1 MTARPTVGSGR
12 MNSGTERPLRGT
24 VLLAGAVCCGFLLA
38 AAVLLLLV
46 RPRVLDSIAQA
57 ELKIE
62 AEAAAQL
69 ADAQLLALSSA
80 VERTAASAAARAAVR
95 GAGSDEAAGLAA
107 SGFPA
112 GLAAGMSFAE
122 QVHLLPIAA
131 LPDTASVDGAI
142 SYAGVELIQMARD
155 LEPGSTSVG
164 PEVIRGR
171 GLVLHL
177 AAPIRDDGAVLG
189 VVYVQ
194 VRPAFLGDVLSAR
207 SSEAGAFRV
216 VQRLGPD
223 AELPVALWGKG
234 STAHSEVGGQPAAI
248 EIPLAAPN
256 WFLVLDPALADVT
269 QRAAQVWPIG
279 MTSVGLALGWLLS
292 LTAVW
297 MTRARVP
304 TPQQS
309 GSRSRPPVGNTGAV
323 DTGAVETEAVDTA
336 AADTPLLPAS
346 LPPTPTEP
354 TRSATGTPAESAA
367 VAQEAGPAPTA
378 TLAGRFETGAGAD
391 ADIDARLRHESGFR
405 GTVAGG
411 LDTDTVARIARA
423 FATLARRQGTT
434 RIAVGR
440 DNRLSSDRLHDA
452 AVQALRD
459 TGLDVVDIGVVATP
473 VLWYAA
479 HSLEAG
485 AGLMITGGSDSAESN
500 GVKLVLNGA
509 ELGDEMLSR
518 ICETAKSGAFESGDG
533 RLTQL
538 DFTPDYL
545 HRVLS
550 DVVVAQPLHV
560 VLDGGNGVAGVI
572 AEQVLTRLEC
582 TVVALHCDPDGRF
595 PNRHPDLSDPRQLDA
610 LRHAVKSTSAD
621 LGIALDGDGCRL
633 AVVSGSGRIVQPDRL
648 LMLLAE
654 DVIGRNPG
662 ADIAHDALCSRQL
675 ASFISDLGGRP
686 IVVAGGTQALPA
698 ALRDPGALLA
708 GDYAGHVCFSERWYG
723 FADGIYAAARLLETL
738 AASAAPVD
746 DQLLRYPTLCATPLL
761 SIPTGATPAALLL
774 ERIRAEIDGAHVRV
788 DHAAVAPVR
797 IDQADGWG
805 VLCLGPGAYLLQSR
819 FEAES
824 EAALD
829 RLQSLFADAMRRID
843 PKLALPRPM
852 S

>member
-1 MTARPTVGSGR
+1 MTARQTVEVDSDR
-12 MNSGTERPLRGT
+12 LNSDTERPLRGT
-24 VLLAGAVCCGFLLA
+24 VLLAAAVCCGFLLA

-69 ADAQLLALSSA
+69 ANAQLMALSSA

-95 GAGSDEAAGLAA
+95 GAGSDEAAGAAA
-107 SGFPA
+107 SGFTA
-112 GLAAGMSFAE
+112 GLAAGMSFADR
-122 QVHLLPIAA
+122 VHLLPVAA
-131 LPDTASVDGAI
+131 LPETASVDGAI
-142 SYAGVELIQMARD
+142 SYAGVELIRMARD

-177 AAPIRDDGAVLG
+177 AAPIRDEGTVLG

-207 SSEAGAFRV
+207 SSEAGAFSV
-216 VQRLGPD
+216 VQRLGPG
-223 AELPVALWGKG
+223 AELPVALWGQG
-234 STAHSEVGGQPAAI
+234 STAHSEVGGQAVAI

-256 WFLVLDPALADVT
+256 WFLVLDPVLADVT
-269 QRAAQVWPIG
+269 RRAAQVWPIG
-279 MTSVGLALGWLLS
+279 MTGVGLALGWLLS

-304 TPQQS
+304 TPQRS
-309 GSRSRPPVGNTGAV
+309 GSRSNPPAGNTDAV
-323 DTGAVETEAVDTA
+323 DAA
-336 AADTPLLPAS
+336 AADAPLLSAS
-346 LPPTPTEP
+346 LPPTTTEP
-354 TRSATGTPAESAA
+354 APSAAGTPAESEA
-367 VAQEAGPAPTA
+367 VAQDAAPAPAA
-378 TLAGRFETGAGAD
+378 TLAGTSETGAD

-411 LDTDTVARIARA
+411 LDTDTVALIARA

-452 AVQALRD
+452 AVRALRD

-479 HSLEAG
+479 RSLEAG

-509 ELGDEMLSR
+509 ELGDETLSR

-550 DVVVAQPLHV
+550 DVVVAQPLRV

-572 AEQVLTRLEC
+572 AEQVLARLEC
-582 TVVALHCDPDGRF
+582 TVVPLHCDPDGRF

-610 LRHAVKSTSAD
+610 LRHAIKSTSAD

-761 SIPTGATPAALLL
+761 SIPTGTTPAALLL

-788 DHAAVAPVR
+788 DHALVAPVR
-797 IDQADGWG
+797 VDQADGWG

-843 PKLALPRPM
+843 PQLALPRPM

>member
-38 AAVLLLLV
+38 AAVLFLLV
-46 RPRVLDSIAQA
+46 RPRALDSIAQA

-69 ADAQLLALSSA
+69 ANAQLMALSSA

-122 QVHLLPIAA
+122 QVHLLPIRA

-171 GLVLHL
+171 SLVLHL
-177 AAPIRDDGAVLG
+177 AAPIRDEGKVLG

-207 SSEAGAFRV
+207 SSEAGTFRV
-216 VQRLGPD
+216 VQRLGPG

-234 STAHSEVGGQPAAI
+234 STAHSEVGGQAAAI

-269 QRAAQVWPIG
+269 RRAAQVWPIG

-297 MTRARVP
+297 MTRAQVP
-304 TPQQS
+304 TPQRA
-309 GSRSRPPVGNTGAV
+309 GSRSSPPAGNT
-323 DTGAVETEAVDTA
+323 DAVDTA
-336 AADTPLLPAS
+336 AADTPLLPTS
-346 LPPTPTEP
+346 LTPIPTEP
-354 TRSATGTPAESAA
+354 ARSATGTPAECEAVTHEAA
-367 VAQEAGPAPTA
+367 PAPAA
-378 TLAGRFETGAGAD
+378 TLASTSEAGV
-391 ADIDARLRHESGFR
+391 DIDTRLRHESGFR

-411 LDTDTVARIARA
+411 LDTDTIALIARA

-452 AVQALRD
+452 AVQGLRD

-479 HSLEAG
+479 HSLETG
-485 AGLMITGGSDSAESN
+485 AGLMITGGSDSPESN

-509 ELGDEMLSR
+509 ELGDEALSR

-550 DVVVAQPLHV
+550 DVVVAQPLRV

-572 AEQVLTRLEC
+572 AEQVLARLEC
-582 TVVALHCDPDGRF
+582 TVVPLHCDPDGRF

-686 IVVAGGTQALPA
+686 IAVAGGTQALPA

-761 SIPTGATPAALLL
+761 SIPTGTTPAPVLL

-788 DHAAVAPVR
+788 DHAPVAAVR
-797 IDQADGWG
+797 LDQADGWG
-805 VLCLGPGAYLLQSR
+805 VICLGPGAYLLQSR

-843 PKLALPRPM
+843 PQLALPRPM